1 MLRSSD
7 FSAYGDGRG
16 EVLRREVDFA
26 TVLVVVQSQPAFAAI
41 SASPPQSRRIR
52 RPAGRLRA
60 GPNPALAIRPLPASC
75 RRVRPRRATSSG
87 NSRSERLN
95 AGCPAALPLRPDQAE
110 GDAVVFLASDR
121 RGTRVRHVT
130 APSTS
135 SGPSEPSPG
144 LTVRAADARCH
155 PVLQVT
161 TLPAGG
167 VAAPNSRTAWGCD
180 SCNGRLGLR
189 FRLHGRGS
197 RREVDASAS
206 LSHIRVNHW
215 KQSHKCASC
224 KRRVGRS
231 FSLI

>member
-144 LTVRAADARCH
+144 LTVRAARCA
-155 PVLQVT
+155 
-161 TLPAGG
+161 LPPRASGHYS
-167 VAAPNSRTAWGCD
+167 PRW
-180 SCNGRLGLR
+180 
-189 FRLHGRGS
+189 RGS
-197 RREVDASAS
+197 RAE
-206 LSHIRVNHW
+206 
-215 KQSHKCASC
+215 QSD
-224 KRRVGRS
+224 RVGLR
-231 FSLI
+231 